1 MKQRSITGL
10 IMAVVFIPLLLIPQ
24 LFIPFYILMGICVTI
39 ASLELIKMF
48 GKEKEVSKETK
59 VITVFLTILMYIATA
74 WFTKNVDNLT
84 IISNISRRFMFM
96 SFFVTIFSLT
106 LLILENNFDAKDIGK
121 ILTTVFYV
129 GLGGAS
135 IVLLR
140 TLGLRFIIY
149 LFLTTIA
156 TDIFA
161 YLFGI
166 KFGKHKMAP
175 TISPKKSWEGA
186 IAGTIMATL
195 LAGTFGLLFGV
206 MFKGGIIN
214 PNGYKTLI
222 DGLGGLGKI
231 NLAVQGIII
240 YVFTIVLSVVGQ
252 IGDLI
257 ASKMKRTYEIKDF
270 GNIFPGHGGVL
281 DRFDS
286 AFFASMFL
294 IAAII
299 FLLPSIG

>member
-1 MKQRSITGL
+1 MKQRTITGFV
-10 IMAVVFIPLLLIPQ
+10 MAIIFIPLLLIPD

-48 GKEKEVSKETK
+48 GKEKEISIETK
-59 VITVFLTILMYIATA
+59 IVTVVLTLLMYLATA
-74 WFTKNVDNLT
+74 WFSKNIENLT
-84 IISNISRRFMFM
+84 IISNVSRRFMFM
-96 SFFVTIFSLT
+96 SFLVTIVSLT
-106 LLILENNFDAKDIGK
+106 LLVLDNSFDAKDIGK
-121 ILTTVFYV
+121 VLTTVFYV

-140 TLGLRFIIY
+140 SLGLRFIIY

-175 TISPKKSWEGA
+175 MISPKKSWEGA

-195 LAGTFGLLFGV
+195 LAGTFGLLLGV
-206 MFKGGIIN
+206 IFKDGIIN
-214 PNGYKTLI
+214 PNGYKTIL

-231 NLAVQGIII
+231 NIAVQGIII

-252 IGDLI
+252 VGDLI

-270 GNIFPGHGGVL
+270 GNVFPGHGGVL

-299 FLLPSIG
+299 FLLPIV